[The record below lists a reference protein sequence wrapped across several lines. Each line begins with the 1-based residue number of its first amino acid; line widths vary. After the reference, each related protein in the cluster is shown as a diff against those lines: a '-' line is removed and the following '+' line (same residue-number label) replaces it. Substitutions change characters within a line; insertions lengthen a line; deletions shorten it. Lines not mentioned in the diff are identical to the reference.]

1 MRRDTE
7 GDDARLPPTESWSVG
22 RRWLGVLTA
31 FVAATT
37 AVLVAVDLIAGD
49 VDTAGAR
56 VFTVARI
63 LLVGIF
69 TVQALQALRERI
81 VVDADG
87 VHHRQVGRPRTYR
100 WEEIAEVRPGHAL
113 WGDPWVELVRH
124 DGERV
129 ALPRSADRL
138 DVLRRW
144 HAVATS
150 RPAS

>member
-1 MRRDTE
+1 M
-7 GDDARLPPTESWSVG
+7 GS
-22 RRWLGVLTA
+22 RWFGVL
-31 FVAATT
+31 AAVLAAAT
-37 AVLVAVDLIAGD
+37 AVLVVVDLVAGD

-69 TVQALQALRERI
+69 TVQALQALRERV
-81 VVDADG
+81 VVDRDG

-124 DGERV
+124 DGEPV
-129 ALPRSADRL
+129 ALPKSAGRL

-144 HAVATS
+144 HAAAS
-150 RPAS
+150 GQPRP